1 MINLK
6 KKYNRT
12 MFVVSA
18 RSYMFRRV
26 NTACGY
32 TINIPVFD
40 GGLKE
45 LIVSKR
51 NGIFFLKVAKGSLRV
66 TLCTQSERGV

>member
-1 MINLK
+1 
-6 KKYNRT
+6 
-12 MFVVSA
+12 
-18 RSYMFRRV
+18 MFRRV